1 MNSFYYYFQFLL
13 FFMLAVILLSIFV
26 ALTPVGNIFIF
37 FVFNLL
43 GQMLINTF
51 SFLSFYLILYPVVN
65 WYVYRKNMFSKRFIF
80 NWNYTVI
87 LFFTLTLWLKVNSD
101 LENASNFIRWFLS
114 NFGVVLGN
122 FFIFLIL
129 ILELM
134 IWIYLNYV
142 FFNDAS
148 FILDSFHFI
157 VFKFKILFE
166 SFFSCLPFLSTLKI
180 KKDIKVYKDFE
191 NNLDSSESDEHESN
205 IINDEEYQA
214 LWSFKTFLRKS
225 DKSLNVDLD
234 KTIFDH
240 SDVKIKKLD
249 EDLSEKQSF
258 LENRQPQ
265 NNLNAESG
273 GFRYKSLEFEDNK
286 LVAGGKIK
294 AIDIR
299 KKGMI
304 KNFVSSEHG
313 DLLVNK
319 DGSSYSIDISVFEQ
333 REPKSE
339 IEDIEYERDIQKQSM
354 ILQNT
359 FKEFNINA
367 ELIDVIKGP
376 VVTMYAV
383 RPDKGIKLSK
393 ITSISD
399 NIALRLAAVR
409 VRIIAPIPG
418 KEAVGI
424 EIPNKRREFILISEI
439 INSKEFNNDFKVPF
453 ALGKEINGNN
463 VVFDLVTAPHLLI
476 AGATG
481 AGKSVCVNS
490 LIASIIFSKSPDYVK
505 LVLIDPKVVELKL
518 FNDIPHLLTPVIT
531 NVNRALEALRWC
543 LDEMERRYILLDN
556 LLVRDINTYN
566 KKILEEGLREVPLP
580 YLVIIIDE
588 FADLI
593 LSARKDLENLISRL
607 AAMARAV
614 GIHLVLATQR
624 PSVDVITGVIKANF
638 PSRISFMVASSMD
651 SRIILG
657 ASGAE
662 KLLGKGDMLYIS
674 PTSPFPQ
681 RIQGGFLTEKEVYKL
696 VEESKKFGPPN
707 YIDDEIFIDSG
718 VVEANAVVLNSE
730 DEPMFDEALAIVRST
745 KKASAS
751 YLQRRLKI
759 GYNRAARIIELME
772 EMGYIGPVNGSKPRD
787 VFI

>member
-1 MNSFYYYFQFLL
+1 MKNFYHYFHFLF
-13 FFMLAVILLSIFV
+13 FFMLAVISFSLFV

-37 FVFNLL
+37 FVFNLI
-43 GQMLINTF
+43 GHMLLNTF
-51 SFLSFYLILYPVVN
+51 SFLSFYLILYPLVN
-65 WYVYRKNMFSKRFIF
+65 WYAYRNNMFSKKFVF

-87 LFFTLTLWLKVNSD
+87 LFFTLTFWLRINSD
-101 LENASNFIRWFLS
+101 LEGSNFINWFLS
-114 NFGVVLGN
+114 NFGIMLGN
-122 FFIFLIL
+122 FFVFLIL
-129 ILELM
+129 ILELV

-142 FFNDAS
+142 LFKDAS
-148 FILDSFHFI
+148 FVLNTFHFI
-157 VFKFKILFE
+157 VFKLKILFE
-166 SFFSCLPFLSTLKI
+166 SMFAFLPFLNTLKI
-180 KKDIKVYKDFE
+180 KKNIKVYKDCDG
-191 NNLDSSESDEHESN
+191 NLDAAKTSDKGDN

-214 LWSFKTFLRKS
+214 LWSFKAFLRKPNKPL
-225 DKSLNVDLD
+225 DVNLD
-234 KTIFDH
+234 KTIFCQSEV
-240 SDVKIKKLD
+240 SDD
-249 EDLSEKQSF
+249 NLSEEQSF
-258 LENRQPQ
+258 QDSQ
-265 NNLNAESG
+265 CDLNVTDDSK
-273 GFRYKSLEFEDNK
+273 YKALTEFEDNK
-286 LVAGGKIK
+286 LVSSGKIK
-294 AIDIR
+294 VGDIR
-299 KKGMI
+299 HKGI
-304 KNFVSSEHG
+304 ISNLVKIDYGN
-313 DLLVNK
+313 LLVGE
-319 DGSSYSIDISVFEQ
+319 GSDNYLIDISVFDQ

-339 IEDIEYERDIQKQSM
+339 TEDIEYDREIQKQSM
-354 ILQNT
+354 ILQET

-367 ELIDVIKGP
+367 KLIDVIKGP

-383 RPDKGIKLSK
+383 RPDKGIKLSR

-439 INSKEFNNDFKVPF
+439 INSKEFQSDFKVPF
-453 ALGKEINGNN
+453 ALGKEINGSN
-463 VVFDLVTAPHLLI
+463 VVFDLINAPHLLI

-490 LIASIIFSKSPDYVK
+490 LIASIIFSKSPDDVK

-531 NVNRALEALRWC
+531 DVNRALEALRWC
-543 LDEMERRYILLDN
+543 LDEMERRYVLLDN
-556 LLVRDINTYN
+556 FLVRDINAYN
-566 KKILEEGLREVPLP
+566 KKILEEGLNEAPLP

-614 GIHLVLATQR
+614 GMHLVLATQR

-662 KLLGKGDMLYIS
+662 KLLGKGDMLYVN
-674 PTSPFPQ
+674 PTTPFPQ
-681 RIQGGFLTEKEVYKL
+681 RIQGGFLNEKEVYRL
-696 VEESKKFGPPN
+696 VEEVKKFGTPN
-707 YIDDEIFIDSG
+707 YIDDEIFIDSIVG
-718 VVEANAVVLNSE
+718 ADTVVLNPS
-730 DEPMFDEALAIVRST
+730 DEPMFEEALEIVRST

>member
-1 MNSFYYYFQFLL
+1 MKSFYHYFQFLL
-13 FFMLAVILLSIFV
+13 FFMLAVILFSIFV
-26 ALTPVGNIFIF
+26 ALTPVGNIFVF
-37 FVFNLL
+37 FVFNLI
-43 GQMLINTF
+43 GQMLLNTF
-51 SFLSFYLILYPVVN
+51 SFLSFYLILYPFVN

-87 LFFTLTLWLKVNSD
+87 LFFTLTFWLKVNSD
-101 LENASNFIRWFLS
+101 LESASNFINWFLS

-122 FFIFLIL
+122 FFVFLIL
-129 ILELM
+129 ILEL
-134 IWIYLNYV
+134 IVWIYLNYV
-142 FFNDAS
+142 FFNNAS
-148 FILDSFHFI
+148 FILDTFHFV

-166 SFFSCLPFLSTLKI
+166 SFFACLPFLSTLKI
-180 KKDIKVYKDFE
+180 KKDIKIYKDFD
-191 NNLDSSESDEHESN
+191 NNLDADKSYNQEDN

-214 LWSFKTFLRKS
+214 LWSFQTFLRKS

-234 KTIFDH
+234 KTVFY
-240 SDVKIKKLD
+240 SS
-249 EDLSEKQSF
+249 EMGEELSEEQSC
-258 LENRQPQ
+258 LEPQ
-265 NNLNAESG
+265 CNLNIEG
-273 GFRYKSLEFEDNK
+273 GFNYKSLTEFEDNK
-286 LVAGGKIK
+286 LVASGKIK
-294 AIDIR
+294 ASDIR
-299 KKGMI
+299 KQGIISNIVKADYG
-304 KNFVSSEHG
+304 N
-313 DLLVNK
+313 LLIDK
-319 DGSSYSIDISVFEQ
+319 DSSSYLIDISVFNQ
-333 REPKSE
+333 RESKSE
-339 IEDIEYERDIQKQSM
+339 TEDIEYEKEIQKQSM
-354 ILQNT
+354 ILQET

-367 ELIDVIKGP
+367 KLIDVIKGP

-383 RPDKGIKLSK
+383 CPDKGIKLSK

-439 INSKEFNNDFKVPF
+439 ISSKEFQNDFKVPF

-490 LIASIIFSKSPDYVK
+490 LIASIIFSKSPDDVK

-531 NVNRALEALRWC
+531 DVNRALEALRWC
-543 LDEMERRYILLDN
+543 LDEMERRYVILDN
-556 LLVRDINTYN
+556 LLVRDINAYN
-566 KKILEEGLREVPLP
+566 KKILEERLNEVPLP

-681 RIQGGFLTEKEVYKL
+681 RIQGGFLNEKEVYRL
-696 VEESKKFGPPN
+696 VEEVKKFGTPN
-707 YIDDEIFIDSG
+707 YIDDEIFIDS
-718 VVEANAVVLNSE
+718 VVENNAVILNPS
-730 DEPMFDEALAIVRST
+730 DEPMFEEALEIVRST
-745 KKASAS
+745 QKASAS

-772 EMGYIGPVNGSKPRD
+772 EMGYIGPINGSKPRD